1 MRARTIAL
9 TVMVA
14 VLPWLA
20 TGCATSGQVYMLT
33 TGPYWPGWYADNC
46 LESVIAD
53 TADNKASIFS
63 YLSSTGRCGGSAQNM
78 NAGWLGIEARGWR
91 DGAYCGTTGMYYS
104 SATNPSWGVGS
115 VLCSNPAGSQVFRT
129 TAIGQVWNYIGGVW
143 QYTGIGAIS
152 SPNQNY

>member
-1 MRARTIAL
+1 
-9 TVMVA
+9 
-14 VLPWLA
+14 
-20 TGCATSGQVYMLT
+20 
-33 TGPYWPGWYADNC
+33 
-46 LESVIAD
+46 
-53 TADNKASIFS
+53 
-63 YLSSTGRCGGSAQNM
+63 M